1 MLPALTAVPRRSH
14 LGAVAGFLLCVLLP
28 AALAA
33 GYWYGIATDRYVSE
47 LRYAIRGGPGLE
59 MGESASG
66 PAASLGL
73 SAAGSDGFI
82 LEDYLRSAAAVEEVE
97 AQLPLRQMLARDGED
112 PVRRFDPAMPTE
124 ALVDYWNAA
133 IDLRFDVLTG
143 ITTLEVALYRAED
156 SLAVAEALVG
166 ILRALVDRL
175 SERQQNEMLA
185 YVDAEYATAET
196 RLRDSLDA
204 IEAFRRRTRT
214 VSPTDEAALATST
227 IAQLTAELTSLTV
240 RRRTLA
246 ETVPNSPQIPRLDEQ
261 MTSLR
266 AQIASTRAL
275 AGGQD
280 GRGESDAEAGDPR
293 QGRAWDSGLG
303 SGTPG
308 LGHGQ
313 GAGKGAGI
321 AGTLGSVTGALPG
334 QLTDFERL
342 QNEYQIALDAYVAT
356 LGLRQQAR
364 AAATL
369 GRVHLAVF
377 VPPRAPVSAMGPDR
391 AGSVATVGVIAFLL
405 WVVGRI
411 LLASLRTP

>member
-1 MLPALTAVPRRSH
+1 
-14 LGAVAGFLLCVLLP
+14 
-28 AALAA
+28 
-33 GYWYGIATDRYVSE
+33 
-47 LRYAIRGGPGLE
+47 
-59 MGESASG
+59 
-66 PAASLGL
+66 
-73 SAAGSDGFI
+73 
-82 LEDYLRSAAAVEEVE
+82 
-97 AQLPLRQMLARDGED
+97 
-112 PVRRFDPAMPTE
+112 
-124 ALVDYWNAA
+124 
-133 IDLRFDVLTG
+133 
-143 ITTLEVALYRAED
+143 
-156 SLAVAEALVG
+156 
-166 ILRALVDRL
+166 
-175 SERQQNEMLA
+175 
-185 YVDAEYATAET
+185 
-196 RLRDSLDA
+196 
-204 IEAFRRRTRT
+204 
-214 VSPTDEAALATST
+214 PTDEAALATST

-280 GRGESDAEAGDPR
+280 GRGESDGQAGDPR
-293 QGRAWDSGLG
+293 PGRAWDSGLG

-313 GAGKGAGI
+313 GAGQGAGNGAGI